1 MVQAETHSRETMPF
15 VAPCRMLA
23 PRAPLRWVSQGWADF
38 RAAPVLSLAYGLFAV
53 AASLGMTWLALR
65 FGGYWLLLALL
76 SGFVFI
82 GPVFCLGLYAI
93 SAQLERGQAPSHRV
107 SLEEAGLNRLGNEM
121 VFALILLVVFLVW
134 ARAGTAIHVFYP
146 LGATPGLAD
155 LAAYLGIGSAVGAVF
170 AAIVFAASAFALPML
185 MHRDVDAVTAVVTSI
200 NAVLRNK
207 AAMVVWAGLIVL
219 GVGLG
224 FATGFAGLLVTI
236 PVLGYATW
244 HGYLET
250 IDASAFPRHVRGV
263 ASTPRPP
270 AQRGTPPEGL

>member
-1 MVQAETHSRETMPF
+1 MVTTETHGRDTMPF
-15 VAPCRMLA
+15 VAPCRPLA
-23 PRAPLRWVSQGWADF
+23 PLAPFQWLRQGWADY
-38 RAAPVLSLAYGLFAV
+38 RAAPFLSLVYGLVAV
-53 AASLGMTWLALR
+53 LISMLMAWLAYR

-76 SGFVFI
+76 SGFVFV

-107 SLEEAGLNRLGNEM
+107 SFREAGIRRLGTEM

-146 LGATPGLAD
+146 LGSHPSLAD
-155 LAAYLGIGSAVGAVF
+155 LAAYLGIGSAVGSVF
-170 AAIVFAASAFALPML
+170 AAIVFAASAFALPMI

-207 AAMVVWAGLIVL
+207 AAMVVWAAIIVL

-224 FATGFAGLLVTI
+224 FATGLLGLAVTI
-236 PVLGYATW
+236 PTLGYATW
-244 HGYLET
+244 HGYLAT
-250 IDASAFPRHVRGV
+250 IDASAFPRHREGV
-263 ASTPRPP
+263 THTPRPGQAP
-270 AQRGTPPEGL
+270 QR